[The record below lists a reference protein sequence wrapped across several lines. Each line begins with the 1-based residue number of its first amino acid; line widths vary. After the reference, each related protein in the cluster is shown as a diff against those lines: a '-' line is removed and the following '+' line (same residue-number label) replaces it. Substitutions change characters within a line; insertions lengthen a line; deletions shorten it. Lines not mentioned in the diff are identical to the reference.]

1 VTRTARVLV
10 AAFAVGATASLA
22 ACSADASPDDDGAT
36 LTVFAAASL
45 TEAFEEVAADFEAAH
60 QGVDVQLSF
69 AGSSDLVAQ
78 IQQGAPADVLASAD
92 TATMD
97 ELVADG
103 LVHEP
108 QDFAT
113 NSLAIAVPA
122 GNPAGVTGL
131 DDLADPGLTL
141 VLCAPQV
148 PCGAAATRVQET
160 AGLDLAPASEEQSV
174 TDVLGKVAGGEAD
187 AGLVYVTD
195 IARGGD
201 DVEGID
207 VPRPPNT
214 LSAYPIAPV
223 TDAAQPELA
232 EQFVDAVLSADGQ
245 AVLADLGF
253 AAPFVPADPTGTP
266 AS

>member
-1 VTRTARVLV
+1 VTRTARVMV

-174 TDVLGKVAGGEAD
+174 TDVLGKVAAGEAD

-195 IARGGD
+195 VARAGD
-201 DVEGID
+201 AVEGIE
-207 VPRPPNT
+207 VPEAASTVNT
-214 LSAYPIAPV
+214 YPIAV
-223 TDAAQPELA
+223 VADSAQADLA
-232 EQFVDAVLSADGQ
+232 QEFTDAVLAAQGQ
-245 AVLADLGF
+245 DVLAGLGF
-253 AAPFVPADPTGTP
+253 GPP